1 MCFSRTLHF
10 FLFSPLLTCTPTSV
24 LVAMIRFSFV
34 AVAVISVVI
43 VLIRPLSLPYLTS
56 LFMRLLITEIVTAHF
71 LHIFFIPLYFNLTTT
86 EIMPRFLPRKKVLL
100 ALSPYLQ
107 DDSLAFPGPFLNLF
121 IESQKATKRIFIM
134 KYTFCFYSY
143 SNYGRPNRPMHFD
156 FFRVKYLFFCA
167 STLR

>member
-1 MCFSRTLHF
+1 MIHF
-10 FLFSPLLTCTPTSV
+10 L
-24 LVAMIRFSFV
+24 FV

-121 IESQKATKRIFIM
+121 IESQKATKRIFVM

-156 FFRVKYLFFCA
+156 FFRVKYLFFVHPLCGKVA
-167 STLR
+167 RFSRSIVIIICTSSDFFSR

>member
-1 MCFSRTLHF
+1 
-10 FLFSPLLTCTPTSV
+10 
-24 LVAMIRFSFV
+24 
-34 AVAVISVVI
+34 
-43 VLIRPLSLPYLTS
+43 
-56 LFMRLLITEIVTAHF
+56 MRLLITEIVTAHF

-156 FFRVKYLFFCA
+156 FFALSISFFVHPLCGKVA
-167 STLR
+167 CFSRSIVIIICTSSDFFSR

>member
-1 MCFSRTLHF
+1 M
-10 FLFSPLLTCTPTSV
+10 
-24 LVAMIRFSFV
+24 
-34 AVAVISVVI
+34 
-43 VLIRPLSLPYLTS
+43 LP
-56 LFMRLLITEIVTAHF
+56 
-71 LHIFFIPLYFNLTTT
+71 HIIYIFFFIPLYFNLTTT

-156 FFRVKYLFFCA
+156 FFRVKYLFFLCIHSA
-167 STLR
+167 VKLRVLVVLSLLLFVLPPIFSLGKFLRLYKLPLFWFTSCCFTCCIYELYSFMT

>member
-1 MCFSRTLHF
+1 
-10 FLFSPLLTCTPTSV
+10 
-24 LVAMIRFSFV
+24 
-34 AVAVISVVI
+34 
-43 VLIRPLSLPYLTS
+43 
-56 LFMRLLITEIVTAHF
+56 MRLLITEIVTAHF

-156 FFRVKYLFFCA
+156 FFRVFFALSIYFFVHPLCGRVA
-167 STLR
+167 HFSRSIVIIICTSSDFFSR

>member
-1 MCFSRTLHF
+1 
-10 FLFSPLLTCTPTSV
+10 
-24 LVAMIRFSFV
+24 
-34 AVAVISVVI
+34 
-43 VLIRPLSLPYLTS
+43 
-56 LFMRLLITEIVTAHF
+56 MRLLITEIVTAHF

-121 IESQKATKRIFIM
+121 IESQKATKRILIM

-143 SNYGRPNRPMHFD
+143 LNYGRPNRPMHFD
-156 FFRVKYLFFCA
+156 FFRVKYLFFVHPLCGKVA
-167 STLR
+167 RFSRSIVIIICTSSDFFSR

>member
-1 MCFSRTLHF
+1 MLFAHF
-10 FLFSPLLTCTPTSV
+10 TF
-24 LVAMIRFSFV
+24 FSFLSPTHLH
-34 AVAVISVVI
+34 ADFGTCCYNAS
-43 VLIRPLSLPYLTS
+43 LICLCCRCLCCHSFNLASTPPLSHFIIYTTADNGDCYRTFFHSS
-56 LFMRLLITEIVTAHF
+56 LFQANNYRKHAEVFTA
-71 LHIFFIPLYFNLTTT
+71 
-86 EIMPRFLPRKKVLL
+86 KKALL

>member
-1 MCFSRTLHF
+1 MLFAHF
-10 FLFSPLLTCTPTSV
+10 TF
-24 LVAMIRFSFV
+24 FSFLSPTHLH
-34 AVAVISVVI
+34 ADFGTCCYNAS
-43 VLIRPLSLPYLTS
+43 LICLCCRCLCCHSFNLASTPPLSHFIIYTTTDNGDCYRTFFHSS
-56 LFMRLLITEIVTAHF
+56 LFQPNNYRKHAEVFTA
-71 LHIFFIPLYFNLTTT
+71 
-86 EIMPRFLPRKKVLL
+86 KKALL

>member
-1 MCFSRTLHF
+1 
-10 FLFSPLLTCTPTSV
+10 
-24 LVAMIRFSFV
+24 
-34 AVAVISVVI
+34 
-43 VLIRPLSLPYLTS
+43 
-56 LFMRLLITEIVTAHF
+56 MRLLITEIVTAHF

-86 EIMPRFLPRKKVLL
+86 EIMPRFLQRKKVLL

-121 IESQKATKRIFIM
+121 IESQKATKRIFII

-156 FFRVKYLFFCA
+156 FFALSISFLCIHSAVKLRVLVVLSLLLFVLPPIF
-167 STLR
+167 SLGKFLRLYKLPLFWFTSCCFTCCIYELYSFMT

>member
-1 MCFSRTLHF
+1 
-10 FLFSPLLTCTPTSV
+10 
-24 LVAMIRFSFV
+24 MIRFSFV

-121 IESQKATKRIFIM
+121 IESQK
-134 KYTFCFYSY
+134 SY
-143 SNYGRPNRPMHFD
+143 KTYIYYEMYVLFLFLFELRPSKPTYAFR
-156 FFRVKYLFFCA
+156 FFSR
-167 STLR
+167 